1 MKGILTFDLDNPD
14 DARKHH
20 LASKADELA
29 LAIWDYDQQLR
40 SWLKYGHDDFADNEA
55 LEKAREA
62 LHAELEDCGL
72 CMDDLG

>member
-1 MKGILTFDLDNPD
+1 MKGVLTFDLSDPYDSKN
-14 DARKHH
+14 HY
-20 LASKADELA
+20 LAVNANDLA

-62 LHAELEDCGL
+62 LYKKLDEYGFH
-72 CMDDLG
+72 MDDLA